1 VVSVN
6 GIEDAIPANSHLVY
20 EFTSSANHYPRKMVL
35 EDFVG
40 TWCGWSPRGY
50 VATEKMH
57 EKYPNNF
64 IPIEIH
70 ENSCYGAADAVGEPY
85 NYGKYITE
93 YSSTPTFLINRLKTI
108 DSTLD
113 EAAKA
118 YEEQKDHADAIIQS
132 NVVFVPEDNTSVTV
146 KTSTTFGFT
155 DDGNADFRIA
165 YVVVEDN
172 VGPYNQGNFYSDAS
186 MPDNPDDYLNEWY
199 KKGSPVEMLFND
211 VARGIY
217 PGLNGLE
224 GSVPTSV
231 VAGQPYE
238 YEYTLELP
246 DNIQDKKNIRI
257 VTLLIDNKSGEIMN
271 ADQTKVIIE
280 TDMDGDANNDNV
292 VDNKDVDAVVRYI
305 MYGDIK
311 GFNFKNADVNGD
323 KKVNATDIVIL
334 VRMIR
339 EM

>member
-1 VVSVN
+1 
-6 GIEDAIPANSHLVY
+6 
-20 EFTSSANHYPRKMVL
+20 MVL

-85 NYGKYITE
+85 NYDKYITE

-113 EAAKA
+113 EATKA

-146 KTSTTFGFT
+146 KTATTFGFT

-199 KKGSPVEMLFND
+199 KKGSPVEMKFNN

-217 PGLNGLE
+217 PGLNGAE

-280 TDMDGDANNDNV
+280 TNIPGDANNDGV
-292 VDNKDVDAVVRYI
+292 VDSKDADAIVRYV
-305 MYGDIK
+305 MAGDIK
-311 GFNFKNADVNGD
+311 GFNSKNADVNGD
-323 KKVNATDIVIL
+323 KVINVADVVLIVNKIK
-334 VRMIR
+334 
-339 EM
+339 